1 MLCILVSIIYKIE
14 YKSSFT
20 LACFLLELLQHLDHH
35 HYMTISSS
43 GSESSSLEKFTFAY
57 FSSIINILVCVTKYP
72 THFLQ
77 VGSIWHLSAL
87 FEKLKMLMWEERVK
101 SVICRAMCRNY
112 DQFSLFW
119 LHPSFYC
126 LRLKTY
132 FLYRTKQT
140 DQVGFFLSYV
150 FVYYSYCKLPE
161 WPALSLW
168 LDFIS

>member
-1 MLCILVSIIYKIE
+1 MCILVSIIYKIE

-20 LACFLLELLQHLDHH
+20 LACFLLKLLQHLDHH

-43 GSESSSLEKFTFAY
+43 GSESSRLETFTFAY

-112 DQFSLFW
+112 DQFSLTPPKF
-119 LHPSFYC
+119 LLFTIKNLFLISDKTNRPS
-126 LRLKTY
+126 R
-132 FLYRTKQT
+132 
-140 DQVGFFLSYV
+140 FLSLICV
-150 FVYYSYCKLPE
+150 CVL
-161 WPALSLW
+161 
-168 LDFIS
+168 FIL